1 MRSLLFVPGNSAK
14 MMAKAAASGADV
26 IVFDL
31 EDAVHT
37 DSKLAARSLVAAAL
51 ANSAGVAPARYV
63 RAAQRDLTRIIPVCT
78 ETPGRH
84 ALAAAKSWAHPRLAA
99 GLNAYSPRWT
109 QALQAVQI
117 DGVMLDAPHH
127 AQARRIMT
135 SFDRG

>member
-31 EDAVHT
+31 EDAVHP
-37 DSKLAARSLVAAAL
+37 DSKPAARPLVAAAL
-51 ANSAGVAPARYV
+51 TNSAGVAPARYV

-99 GLNAYSPRWT
+99 GLNAYSPRST
-109 QALQAVQI
+109 QALRAWCRS
-117 DGVMLDAPHH
+117 MESCWM
-127 AQARRIMT
+127 RRTMRRRAA
-135 SFDRG
+135 S

>member
-31 EDAVHT
+31 EDAVHP

-51 ANSAGVAPARYV
+51 ANSAGVAAARYV